1 MDPNGRI
8 IRTYAEFTD
17 AIHARIVELRIPHLD
32 VDRVAGLA
40 TGHTG
45 KLVGPRPRKFYG
57 PISFDNHLATLGL
70 MLVMQP
76 DPDRPPRITNTRKL
90 RGPDAKLTLA
100 SRQNTRYASEMLNKM
115 LHEYRLRGGR
125 KTGRTRMQI
134 LSAKKRSEIAR
145 KAARARWN
153 KRRIRK

>member
-17 AIHARIVELRIPHLD
+17 AIHARIIELRIPHLD

-57 PISFDNHLATLGL
+57 PISFDNHLAALGL

-90 RGPDAKLTLA
+90 NIANTEAASVSRRLT
-100 SRQNTRYASEMLNKM
+100 RQAHEAITEMLRRNG
-115 LHEYRLRGGR
+115 RIGGR
-125 KTGRTRMQI
+125 KSAAGRMKK
-134 LSAKKRSEIAR
+134 LSARERSRIGR
-145 KAARARWN
+145 RNIKTRWN
-153 KRRIRK
+153 KRRTRK